1 MNVHLPTG
9 LYVPKEI
16 SLASY
21 APPPA
26 VAGVNQSL
34 SAATYATPQAL
45 GGVSRGQNQSSFAPQ
60 QETPWVDFA
69 RGGQPTPT
77 VAGGGGFPVYNVSP
91 EPYNAAPPKQ
101 QFNDPASYQKIPDSR
116 LQAGPQ
122 VNFNP
127 SPLSFD
133 KLSKFQEPNQQNAR
147 QRYNNVNKPATG
159 FGGGVV
165 RNTVT
170 APFPAGNDNKSSFYR
185 SSPQEFGGNHQFNSQ
200 LTANQAQSFNNCA
213 RGWKTTLNSQ
223 QIPYSTKAAPFPSLA
238 SHSLPYSDF

>member
-1 MNVHLPTG
+1 MYVLAYTG

-26 VAGVNQSL
+26 VAGGVNQSF
-34 SAATYATPQAL
+34 SASSYAPPQA
-45 GGVSRGQNQSSFAPQ
+45 QNQSSYAPQ
-60 QETPWVDFA
+60 QETPWVDYA
-69 RGGQPTPT
+69 RGGGQPTQQT
-77 VAGGGGFPVYNVSP
+77 VGGGGGGFPVYNVSP
-91 EPYNAAPPKQ
+91 GPYNAVPPKQ
-101 QFNDPASYQKIPDSR
+101 QFNDPASYQKIPASGS
-116 LQAGPQ
+116 QAGPQ

-147 QRYNNVNKPATG
+147 QQRYNKPSASG
-159 FGGGVV
+159 FGGGAV

-170 APFPAGNDNKSSFYR
+170 APFPAAGNDNRSSFYR
-185 SSPQEFGGNHQFNSQ
+185 SSPQDFGGNHQFNS
-200 LTANQAQSFNNCA
+200 QAQSFNNCA
-213 RGWKTTLNSQ
+213 RGWQTTPNSQ
-223 QIPYSTKAAPFPSLA
+223 RTPYSTRAAPPPSLA